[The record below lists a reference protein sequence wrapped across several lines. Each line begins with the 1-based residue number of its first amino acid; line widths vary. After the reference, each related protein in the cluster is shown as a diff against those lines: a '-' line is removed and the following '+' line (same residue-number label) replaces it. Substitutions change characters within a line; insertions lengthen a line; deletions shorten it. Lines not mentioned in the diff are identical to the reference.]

1 MECLAAKDESDQD
14 QIQEL
19 LNVCKGKTPEQVKL
33 IFEEWSYYL
42 NFVGKRNAIEDALDS
57 IYSDGEVDYERVRY
71 LVESDRDGRCVVY
84 EPGYPVVSQYYYDKE
99 NGLYIRE
106 VSGVVSRKE
115 YEDAIEISKDNK

>member
-57 IYSDGEVDYERVRY
+57 IYSDVEVDYERVRY